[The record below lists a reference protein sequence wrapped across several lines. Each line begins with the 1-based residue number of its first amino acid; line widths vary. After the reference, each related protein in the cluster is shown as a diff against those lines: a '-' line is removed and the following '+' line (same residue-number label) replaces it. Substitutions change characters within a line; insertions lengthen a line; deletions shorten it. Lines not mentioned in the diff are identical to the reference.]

1 MKVSPLLKQIDTKD
15 FLRQYLSA
23 CGVEDVDEYL
33 KADLGVCDDPWLYPH
48 MEEGV
53 DRLKKAIDNGE
64 KIGVLQDVDADGSCS
79 ATIIFDFIKS
89 ISPQQPIFC
98 FIHVGKQHGITQ
110 SKEEDIVKGS
120 IDTGI
125 DLLIVPDAGSNNV
138 KEAGILRK
146 HGIDVLVL
154 DHHEIEKNNPNAIVI
169 NHHLG
174 EGLNTAL
181 SGTGVTYQF
190 VRAYADKYG
199 VDIGDKYLDLVAT
212 SIVTDVCDMTSPE
225 NFAFVKT
232 GFNNI
237 SNPMLQAMFKEFN
250 KRGDNPTGVS
260 WGTGPKINAV
270 FRGNNMDT
278 KVAMFEA
285 MVGNH
290 DIDDAVKLLAEAHKE
305 QANIVK
311 QVVKEITPNLDL
323 SHKVVVGY
331 INEEHKGYTGLIANK
346 LSGEY
351 NKPSLVLREQGE
363 DKFTGSL
370 RSPIDIADKIN
381 ESGLATC
388 QGHLSASGIYLYRD
402 KLDELIEWFDGLDL
416 STESIKPVTAILTP
430 NQINLSLCHACGDD
444 MLLWGGSESSGIPQ
458 PKFYMCF
465 ETVPNMVKVFVKRT
479 KTVKIEFGQTSIMKF
494 MAKQEDVDLL
504 QSKKCQIECIVTLEV
519 NEYNGVESPQAKIE
533 SWEIKEVEDKEE
545 SWEDWF

>member
-1 MKVSPLLKQIDTKD
+1 MPKGRVQ
-15 FLRQYLSA
+15 LS
-23 CGVEDVDEYL
+23 D
-33 KADLGVCDDPWLYPH
+33 CDG
-48 MEEGV
+48 M
-53 DRLKKAIDNGE
+53 
-64 KIGVLQDVDADGSCS
+64 CS
-79 ATIIFDFIKS
+79 SALIYIFIKT
-89 ISPQQPIFC
+89 ISPEQPIQYFL
-98 FIHVGKQHGITQ
+98 HVGKQHGLAQ
-110 SKEEDIVKGS
+110 STEEDIVQQVING
-120 IDTGI
+120 GI
-125 DLLIVPDAGSNNV
+125 NLLIVPDAGSNNN
-138 KEAGILRK
+138 KEIGFLKRN
-146 HGIDVLVL
+146 GIDCIVT
-154 DHHEIEKNNPNAIVI
+154 DHHEVENANTNAIIV

-174 EGLNTAL
+174 DGLNIHL
-181 SGTGVTYQF
+181 SGAGVTYKL
-190 VRAYADKYG
+190 VSAYCEYYDYVLGKE
-199 VDIGDKYLDLVAT
+199 YLDLVAT

-225 NFAFVKT
+225 NFAFVKA

-250 KRGDNPTGVS
+250 KRGNNPTGVS

-270 FRGNNMDT
+270 FRGDNMDT

-285 MVGNH
+285 MVGNY
-290 DIDDAVKLLAEAHKE
+290 DIDTAVELLAEAHKE
-305 QANIVK
+305 QASIVK

-370 RSPIDIADKIN
+370 RSPIAIADKIN

-402 KLDELIEWFDGLDL
+402 KLDKLIEWFDGRDL
-416 STESIKPVTAILTP
+416 STESIKPVTGMITP
-430 NQINLSLCHACGDD
+430 NQINLPLCHACSDD

-458 PKFYMCF
+458 PKFYMRF
-465 ETVPNMVKVFVKRT
+465 ETSPSMIRVFVKNGK
-479 KTVKIEFGQTSIMKF
+479 KTVRATIGQTSILKF
-494 MAKQEDVDLL
+494 NAKKDDVALL
-504 QSKKCQIECIVTLEV
+504 QNKKCEIECIVTLEV

-533 SWEIKEVEDKEE
+533 TWEIREVEDKEE
-545 SWEDWF
+545 NWMDWF